1 MNYTVSHPAPFSASI
16 MDVLAE
22 LIRDWE
28 GPILDPYAGIGRVH
42 ELGRDDTLGI
52 EIEPEWASAHPRTA
66 IGDSSLVRV
75 AAVNPEQFQILRR
88 DKLGCQEAY
97 RPNAVVT
104 SPDYGNRMSDQY
116 LGTPIEQERR
126 EVSGEMPRRRGYAI
140 SLGRK
145 VSPGSTAGLKFGP
158 KYKAGHREIF
168 TAVTNVCLPDSK
180 LALNVSDFFVTNARG
195 EDPQRAHVVSFWVE
209 LIASL
214 GWVVERLIPVGTRR
228 FRDGANSDLRV
239 DAETVVVATLK
250 GST

>member
-1 MNYTVSHPAPFSASI
+1 

-52 EIEPEWASAHPRTA
+52 EIEPEWANEHQRTTWA
-66 IGDSSLVRV
+66 DSSKIVPSASDHGFLVFPRQLAGPKSGLDWV
-75 AAVNPEQFQILRR
+75 EKSTFNKVLP
-88 DKLGCQEAY
+88 
-97 RPNAVVT
+97 RPNAIVT

-116 LGTPIEQERR
+116 LGTPEEQRLRAEK
-126 EVSGEMPRRRGYAI
+126 GAMPRRRGYAI

-145 VSPGSTAGLKFGP
+145 VSPGSTAGFSFGP
-158 KYKAGHREIF
+158 QYRALHAEIF
-168 TAVTNVCLPDSK
+168 TAVTGVCLPDAR
-180 LALNVSDFFVTNARG
+180 LALNVSDFFETRPGDDGPSRV
-195 EDPQRAHVVSFWVE
+195 HVVSFWVE

-239 DAETVVVATLK
+239 DAETVIVATLK
-250 GST
+250 GAS